1 MVSDKLITIIN
12 SKYLVNSI
20 MNSSHTYQTSK
31 LEAFHSLI
39 IHYAPKHTAFSYKG
53 MQSRLQL
60 AALNYNF
67 NNERKQATT
76 QDGKGRF
83 NIQYPKYK
91 KGGYIV
97 RPIKTKS
104 THGVFI
110 CMYYYYY
117 HYYADFVAKIAELV
131 HKMAK
136 ENITLGVQTN
146 IPPSLNSSYYK
157 PNKDDAIIQ
166 HKTRFITYK
175 K

>member
-1 MVSDKLITIIN
+1 LTHVV
-12 SKYLVNSI
+12 Y
-20 MNSSHTYQTSK
+20 Y
-31 LEAFHSLI
+31 
-39 IHYAPKHTAFSYKG
+39 
-53 MQSRLQL
+53 RLQL

-104 THGVFI
+104 TH
-110 CMYYYYY
+110 
-117 HYYADFVAKIAELV
+117 DFVAKIAELV